1 MKHGQIAE
9 YRTRE
14 GTRRMTL
21 AAADASQAQRIAS
34 EWQLTDRLVAVVA
47 VRAMQRPVFQLQ
59 AQ

>member
-1 MKHGQIAE
+1 MTLYRAE
-9 YRTRE
+9 YRTRD

-21 AAADASQAQRIAS
+21 AAADATQAQRMATQG
-34 EWQLTDRLVAVVA
+34 QLADRLVAVVA